1 MAAPPAS
8 PELNELRGFCVA
20 ADLGSLGRAA
30 VRLRVSQP
38 SLSKRLASLETKVGA
53 RLLER
58 SARGV
63 TLTGAGRRLY
73 RHARPL
79 LEAADQV
86 AEVMAGI
93 RQTGAV
99 VRLAAS
105 HSASEAFVA
114 ALLTDLNA
122 HTAARGRAG
131 DRQLAGRARAGG
143 RRARGRRRRRLAA
156 QPHPQPRRARDQ
168 ARGRRDRLRGA
179 ARPPLGR
186 AREGEPPRFLATPM
200 VVRDPSSNARW
211 TVDAVL
217 AADDLRA
224 AAPLVEAATPRAA
237 IAEARKPPRARAPQP
252 PRDRPDRLHPRCG
265 RGPGLPA
272 QLRARVPPTYGE
284 ATARC
289 ASSSSASASTS
300 GSGCASRCP
309 PWRRSTAS
317 PRRSRSGWAG
327 APRAGRRGGAPRSG
341 RDRFSVSEPVRG
353 LDGGVAPVAGEGV
366 DRGADARVLVADAGR
381 GLAPVGVGL
390 RQRGQDEPLLDLEVP
405 ASARMPEGLQVSD
418 GRSEVPSPARRSRSA
433 ASSAW

>member
-1 MAAPPAS
+1 MHDTHELGEYRGAVAAPPAT

-38 SLSKRLASLETKVGA
+38 SLSKRLASLESKVGA

-86 AEVMAGI
+86 AEVMVGI

-122 HTAARGRAG
+122 RQQLAVELVTANSQVVRALVADGRADVGVAASRPNHTPNPGVRETELVDDAIVCAVPPGHAWAARGTVSRK
-131 DRQLAGRARAGG
+131 
-143 RRARGRRRRRLAA
+143 
-156 QPHPQPRRARDQ
+156 
-168 ARGRRDRLRGA
+168 
-179 ARPPLGR
+179 
-186 AREGEPPRFLATPM
+186 RFLATPM

-217 AADDLRA
+217 AADDLHA
-224 AAPLVEAATPRAA
+224 SPPLLEAATPRAA
-237 IAEARKPPRARAPQP
+237 IAEARSRRAPVLLSRHVVAQTDFTAVAVEGLAF
-252 PRDRPDRLHPRCG
+252 PRSYVLVS
-265 RGPGLPA
+265 PA
-272 QLRARVPPTYGE
+272 YGE
-284 ATARC
+284 AT
-289 ASSSSASASTS
+289 
-300 GSGCASRCP
+300 G
-309 PWRRSTAS
+309 
-317 PRRSRSGWAG
+317 
-327 APRAGRRGGAPRSG
+327 
-341 RDRFSVSEPVRG
+341 EVR
-353 LDGGVAPVAGEGV
+353 E
-366 DRGADARVLVADAGR
+366 LVER
-381 GLAPVGVGL
+381 IREHIRIWL
-390 RQRGQDEPLLDLEVP
+390 R
-405 ASARMPEGLQVSD
+405 
-418 GRSEVPSPARRSRSA
+418 
-433 ASSAW
+433 